1 MEELSGFLW
10 SWEYGFDIIALEMPE
25 RQGGK
30 GMKIFAYALRE
41 YDERELFIAACEE
54 AGVEY
59 GYTSEYPSMENAD
72 LAEGYEG
79 ISIITNPVK
88 PELAQRFYDLGVRHI
103 STRTIGMDHI
113 DTEYCKKIGLKV
125 SNITYTPGTVADYTV
140 MMILMALR
148 KMPLLMKKAELQDF
162 SLEGKIGRE
171 LRTCT
176 VGIIG
181 TGRIGKNVIRDLSG
195 FGCRILCYDVN
206 PEPEAV
212 HPASYV
218 SFDTLIRESD
228 IISLHAPGIPET
240 FHMIGAEEIRRMKR
254 GVILVNC
261 ARGLLIDSDA
271 MIDAL
276 ISGQIGYAALD
287 TIEHEENLYYRN
299 LCGVPLDRPQRAKL
313 LSLPNV
319 LLMSHMAFY
328 TEQAV
333 GDMVRNSISSLL
345 EGHR

>member
-1 MEELSGFLW
+1 
-10 SWEYGFDIIALEMPE
+10 
-25 RQGGK
+25 
-30 GMKIFAYALRE
+30 MKIFAYALRE
-41 YDERELFIAACEE
+41 FDEKELYISACEE

-59 GYTSEYPSMENAD
+59 GYTSEYPSLDNAS
-72 LAEGYEG
+72 LTEGYEG
-79 ISIITNPVK
+79 ISIITNPIG
-88 PELAQRFYDLGVRHI
+88 PELAQAFYDLGVRHI

-113 DTEYCKKIGLKV
+113 DIDYCRKIGMKV
-125 SNITYTPGTVADYTV
+125 SNISYTPNTVADYTV
-140 MMILMALR
+140 MLILMALR

-162 SLEGKIGRE
+162 SLERKLGRE

-181 TGRIGKNVIRDLSG
+181 TGRIGKTVIRDLSG

-206 PEPEAV
+206 PEPEAAA
-212 HPASYV
+212 PGTYV
-218 SFDTLIRESD
+218 SLDTLLQESD
-228 IISLHAPGIPET
+228 IVSLHAPGIPET
-240 FHMIGAEEIRRMKR
+240 FHMIGAKEIGRMKP

-261 ARGLLIDSDA
+261 ARGLLIDTDA

-319 LLMSHMAFY
+319 LLTSHMAFY

-333 GDMVRNSISSLL
+333 GDMVRNSVRSLL
-345 EGHR
+345 SVSS

>member
-1 MEELSGFLW
+1 
-10 SWEYGFDIIALEMPE
+10 
-25 RQGGK
+25 
-30 GMKIFAYALRE
+30 MKIFAYALRE
-41 YDERELFIAACEE
+41 YDEKDLFIAACEE

-59 GYTSEYPSMENAD
+59 GYTAEYPSLENAA

-88 PELAQRFYDLGVRHI
+88 PELAQAFYDLGVRHI

-113 DTEYCKKIGLKV
+113 DIDYCKKIGMKV
-125 SNITYTPGTVADYTV
+125 SNISYTPATVADYTV
-140 MMILMALR
+140 MLILMSLR

-181 TGRIGKNVIRDLSG
+181 TGRIGKTVIRDLSG

-206 PEPEAV
+206 PDPKEAA
-212 HPASYV
+212 PGTYV
-218 SFDTLIRESD
+218 TLDTLIAESD

-240 FHMIGAEEIRRMKR
+240 FHMIGAKEISRMKP

-261 ARGLLIDSDA
+261 GRGMLIDTDA

-319 LLMSHMAFY
+319 LLSSHMAFY

-333 GDMVRNSISSLL
+333 GDMVRNSIRSLISGC
-345 EGHR
+345 E

>member
-1 MEELSGFLW
+1 
-10 SWEYGFDIIALEMPE
+10 
-25 RQGGK
+25 
-30 GMKIFAYALRE
+30 MKIFAYALRE
-41 YDERELFIAACEE
+41 FDEKELYISACEE

-59 GYTSEYPSMENAD
+59 GYTSEYPSLDNAS

-79 ISIITNPVK
+79 ISIITNPIG
-88 PELAQRFYDLGVRHI
+88 PELAQAFYDLGVRHI

-113 DTEYCKKIGLKV
+113 DIDYCRKIGMKV
-125 SNITYTPGTVADYTV
+125 SNISYTPNTVADYTV
-140 MMILMALR
+140 MLILMALR

-162 SLEGKIGRE
+162 SLEGKLGRE

-181 TGRIGKNVIRDLSG
+181 TGRIGKTVIRDLSG
-195 FGCRILCYDVN
+195 FGCRILCYDMN
-206 PEPEAV
+206 PEPEAAA
-212 HPASYV
+212 PGTYV
-218 SFDTLIRESD
+218 SLDTLLQESD

-240 FHMIGAEEIRRMKR
+240 FHMIGAKEIGRMKP

-261 ARGLLIDSDA
+261 ARGLLIDTDA

-319 LLMSHMAFY
+319 LLTSHMAFY

-333 GDMVRNSISSLL
+333 GDMVRNSVRSLL
-345 EGHR
+345 SVSS

>member
-1 MEELSGFLW
+1 
-10 SWEYGFDIIALEMPE
+10 
-25 RQGGK
+25 
-30 GMKIFAYALRE
+30 MKIFAYALRE
-41 YDERELFIAACEE
+41 FDEMDLSTKTCEE
-54 AGVEY
+54 VGVEY
-59 GYTSEYPSMENAD
+59 GYTSEYPSLDNAY

-88 PELAQRFYDLGVRHI
+88 PELAQKFYDLGVRHI

-113 DTEYCKKIGLKV
+113 DIEYCNKIGMKV
-125 SNITYTPGTVADYTV
+125 SNITYTPNTVADYTV

-148 KMPLLMKKAELQDF
+148 KMPLLMKKAEIQDF
-162 SLEGKIGRE
+162 SLEGKLGRE

-181 TGRIGKNVIRDLSG
+181 TGRIGKTVIRDLSG

-206 PEPEAV
+206 PQPEEV
-212 HPASYV
+212 PQASYV
-218 SFDTLIRESD
+218 SLNTLISESD
-228 IISLHAPGIPET
+228 IISLHAPGIAET
-240 FHMIGAEEIRRMKR
+240 YHMIGADEISRMKR

-261 ARGLLIDSDA
+261 GRGMLIDSDA

-287 TIEHEENLYYRN
+287 TIEHEENLYYKN

-319 LLMSHMAFY
+319 LLSSHMAFY

-333 GDMVRNSISSLL
+333 GDMVRNSIMSLINTDL
-345 EGHR
+345 SE

>member
-1 MEELSGFLW
+1 
-10 SWEYGFDIIALEMPE
+10 
-25 RQGGK
+25 
-30 GMKIFAYALRE
+30 MKIFAFALRE
-41 YDERELFIAACEE
+41 YDEKDIYISACEE

-59 GYTSEYPSMENAD
+59 GYTSEYPSLENAA
-72 LAEGYEG
+72 LAEGYDG
-79 ISIITNPVK
+79 ISIITNPIG
-88 PELAQRFYDLGVRHI
+88 PELAQKFYDLGVRHI
-103 STRTIGMDHI
+103 SSRTIGMDHI
-113 DTEYCKKIGLKV
+113 DMDYCRKIGMKV
-125 SNITYTPGTVADYTV
+125 SNISYTPDTVADFTV
-140 MMILMALR
+140 MLILMAIR

-171 LRTCT
+171 IRTCT

-181 TGRIGKNVIRDLSG
+181 TGRIGKTVIRDLSG

-206 PEPEAV
+206 PEPNAV
-212 HPASYV
+212 APGTYV
-218 SFDTLIRESD
+218 SLDTLLRESD

-240 FHMIGAEEIRRMKR
+240 FHMIGAEEIGRMKP

-261 ARGLLIDSDA
+261 ARGSLVDTDV

-299 LCGVPLDRPQRAKL
+299 LCGVPLDRSQRAKL
-313 LSLPNV
+313 LRLPNV
-319 LLMSHMAFY
+319 LLSSHMAFY

-333 GDMVRNSISSLL
+333 GDMVRNSVLSLL
-345 EGHR
+345 SV

>member
-1 MEELSGFLW
+1 
-10 SWEYGFDIIALEMPE
+10 
-25 RQGGK
+25 
-30 GMKIFAYALRE
+30 MKIFAYALRE
-41 YDERELFIAACEE
+41 FDEKELYISACEE

-59 GYTSEYPSMENAD
+59 GYTSEYPSLDNAS

-79 ISIITNPVK
+79 ISIITNPIG
-88 PELAQRFYDLGVRHI
+88 PELAQAFYDLGVRHI

-113 DTEYCKKIGLKV
+113 DIDYCRKIGMKV
-125 SNITYTPGTVADYTV
+125 SNISYTPNTVADYTV
-140 MMILMALR
+140 MLILMALR

-162 SLEGKIGRE
+162 SLEGKLGRE

-181 TGRIGKNVIRDLSG
+181 TGRIGKTVIRDLSG

-206 PEPEAV
+206 PEPEAAA
-212 HPASYV
+212 PGTYV
-218 SFDTLIRESD
+218 SLDTLLQESD

-240 FHMIGAEEIRRMKR
+240 FHMIGAKEIGRMKP

-261 ARGLLIDSDA
+261 ARGLLIDTDA

-319 LLMSHMAFY
+319 LLTSHMAFY

-333 GDMVRNSISSLL
+333 RDMVRNSVRSLL
-345 EGHR
+345 SVSS

>member
-1 MEELSGFLW
+1 
-10 SWEYGFDIIALEMPE
+10 
-25 RQGGK
+25 
-30 GMKIFAYALRE
+30 MKIFAYALRE
-41 YDERELFIAACEE
+41 FDEKELYISACEE
-54 AGVEY
+54 TGVEY
-59 GYTSEYPSMENAD
+59 GYTSEYPSLDNAS

-79 ISIITNPVK
+79 ISIITNPIG
-88 PELAQRFYDLGVRHI
+88 PELAQAFYDLGVRHI

-113 DTEYCKKIGLKV
+113 DIDYCRKIGMKV
-125 SNITYTPGTVADYTV
+125 SNISYTPNTVADYTV
-140 MMILMALR
+140 MLILMALR

-162 SLEGKIGRE
+162 SLEGKLGRE

-181 TGRIGKNVIRDLSG
+181 TGRIGKTVIRDLSG

-206 PEPEAV
+206 PEPEAAA
-212 HPASYV
+212 PGTYV
-218 SFDTLIRESD
+218 SLDTLLQESD

-240 FHMIGAEEIRRMKR
+240 FHMIGAKEIGRMKP

-261 ARGLLIDSDA
+261 ARGLLIDTDA

-319 LLMSHMAFY
+319 LLTSHMAFY

-333 GDMVRNSISSLL
+333 GDMVRNSVRSLL
-345 EGHR
+345 SVSS

>member
-1 MEELSGFLW
+1 
-10 SWEYGFDIIALEMPE
+10 
-25 RQGGK
+25 
-30 GMKIFAYALRE
+30 MKIFAYALRDF
-41 YDERELFIAACEE
+41 DEKDLFIAACEE

-59 GYTSEYPSMENAD
+59 GYTAEYPSLETAY
-72 LAEGYEG
+72 LAEGYQG
-79 ISIITNPVK
+79 ISIITNPVG

-103 STRTIGMDHI
+103 SSRTIGMDHI
-113 DTEYCKKIGLKV
+113 DQDYCRKIGMKV
-125 SNITYTPGTVADYTV
+125 SNISYTPDTVADYTV
-140 MMILMALR
+140 MMMLMALR

-181 TGRIGKNVIRDLSG
+181 TGRIGRSVIRDLSG

-206 PEPEAV
+206 PMPNAV
-212 HPASYV
+212 GTAEYV
-218 SFDTLIRESD
+218 PLDTLLAEAD

-240 FHMIGAEEIRRMKR
+240 FHMLDANEIAQMKP
-254 GVILVNC
+254 GVILINC
-261 ARGLLIDSDA
+261 ARGLLINTDA
-271 MIDAL
+271 MIEAL

-319 LLMSHMAFY
+319 LLTSHMAFY

-333 GDMVRNSISSLL
+333 GDMVRNSVKALC
-345 EGHR
+345 EG

>member
-1 MEELSGFLW
+1 
-10 SWEYGFDIIALEMPE
+10 
-25 RQGGK
+25 
-30 GMKIFAYALRE
+30 MKIFAYALRE
-41 YDERELFIAACEE
+41 FDEKDLFIKTCEE
-54 AGVEY
+54 VGVEY
-59 GYTSEYPSMENAD
+59 GYTSEYPSLDNAY

-79 ISIITNPVK
+79 ISIITNPIK
-88 PELAQRFYDLGVRHI
+88 PELAQKFYDLGVRHI
-103 STRTIGMDHI
+103 STRTIGMYHI
-113 DTEYCKKIGLKV
+113 DIEYCNKIGMKV
-125 SNITYTPGTVADYTV
+125 SNITYTPNTVADYTV

-148 KMPLLMKKAELQDF
+148 KMPLLMKKAEIQDF
-162 SLEGKIGRE
+162 SLEGKLGRE

-181 TGRIGKNVIRDLSG
+181 TGRIGKTVIRDLSG

-206 PEPEAV
+206 PQPEDV
-212 HPASYV
+212 SQASYV
-218 SFDTLIRESD
+218 SLDTLISESD
-228 IISLHAPGIPET
+228 IISLHAPGIAET
-240 FHMIGAEEIRRMKR
+240 YHMIGADEISRMKR

-261 ARGLLIDSDA
+261 GRGMLIDSDA

-287 TIEHEENLYYRN
+287 TIEHEENLYYKN

-319 LLMSHMAFY
+319 LLSSHMAFY

-333 GDMVRNSISSLL
+333 GDMVRNSIISLINTDL
-345 EGHR
+345 SE

>member
-1 MEELSGFLW
+1 
-10 SWEYGFDIIALEMPE
+10 
-25 RQGGK
+25 
-30 GMKIFAYALRE
+30 MKIFAYALRE
-41 YDERELFIAACEE
+41 YDEKNLFIAACQE

-59 GYTSEYPSMENAD
+59 GYTSDYPSLENVH
-72 LAEGYEG
+72 LAEGCDG
-79 ISIITNPVK
+79 ISIITNPIDSK
-88 PELAQRFYDLGVRHI
+88 LAQRFYDLGIRHI
-103 STRTIGMDHI
+103 STRTIGIDHI
-113 DTEYCKKIGLKV
+113 DMEYCRKIGMRV
-125 SNITYTPGTVADYTV
+125 SNITYTPDTVADYTV

-171 LRTCT
+171 LTTCT
-176 VGIIG
+176 MGIIG
-181 TGRIGKNVIRDLSG
+181 TGRIGRSVIRDLSG

-206 PEPEAV
+206 PMPDAV
-212 HPASYV
+212 GTAEYV
-218 SFDTLIRESD
+218 PLDTLLAEAD

-240 FHMIGAEEIRRMKR
+240 FHMLDANEIARMKP
-254 GVILVNC
+254 GVILINC
-261 ARGLLIDSDA
+261 ARGLLINTDA
-271 MIDAL
+271 MIEAL

-319 LLMSHMAFY
+319 LLTSHMAFY

-333 GDMVRNSISSLL
+333 GDMVRNSVKALC
-345 EGHR
+345 EGMTVN

>member
-1 MEELSGFLW
+1 
-10 SWEYGFDIIALEMPE
+10 
-25 RQGGK
+25 
-30 GMKIFAYALRE
+30 MKIFAYALRE
-41 YDERELFIAACEE
+41 FDEKELYISACEE

-59 GYTSEYPSMENAD
+59 GYTSEYPSLDNAS

-79 ISIITNPVK
+79 ISIITNPIG
-88 PELAQRFYDLGVRHI
+88 PELAQAFYDLGVRHI

-113 DTEYCKKIGLKV
+113 DIDYCRKIGMKV
-125 SNITYTPGTVADYTV
+125 SNISYTPNTVADYTV
-140 MMILMALR
+140 MLILMALR

-162 SLEGKIGRE
+162 SLEGKLGRE

-181 TGRIGKNVIRDLSG
+181 TGRIGKTVIRDLSG

-206 PEPEAV
+206 PEPEAAA
-212 HPASYV
+212 PGTYV
-218 SFDTLIRESD
+218 SLDTLLQESD

-240 FHMIGAEEIRRMKR
+240 FHMIGAKEIGRMKP

-261 ARGLLIDSDA
+261 ARGLLIDTDA

-319 LLMSHMAFY
+319 LLTSHMAFY

-333 GDMVRNSISSLL
+333 GDMVRNSVRSLL
-345 EGHR
+345 SVSS